1 MLERGFH
8 QVVLEFLEVASL
20 VASRRWLDTGQ
31 HRFVVSLFLLGLLLF
46 RLLLA

>member
-31 HRFVVSLFLLGLLLF
+31 HRFVVSRFLGLLLF